1 MLPFQL
7 IYTGKTEGSLP
18 DFCLAF
24 IQKHWSNDTQ
34 PICLIEYLL
43 FPYIEKVKEEKVLP
57 QSQKSFLV
65 WYAFKVQSTPK
76 DTLSS
81 YGIESVMVPKNMTHL
96 LQLLGLTT
104 NASFILHKV

>member
-57 QSQKSFLV
+57 QPQKSCYCGMPLR
-65 WYAFKVQSTPK
+65 
-76 DTLSS
+76 S
-81 YGIESVMVPKNMTHL
+81 YQLQRIHYQVMV
-96 LQLLGLTT
+96 
-104 NASFILHKV
+104 